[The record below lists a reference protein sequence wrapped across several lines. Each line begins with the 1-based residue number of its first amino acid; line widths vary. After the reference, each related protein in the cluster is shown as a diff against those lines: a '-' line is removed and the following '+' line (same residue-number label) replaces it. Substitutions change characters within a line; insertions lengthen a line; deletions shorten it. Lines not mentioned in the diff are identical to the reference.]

1 MSIPHGLTRPMNKDL
16 IFLVLCIHSWF
27 RASFNARKMKRRES
41 TQVLQGHSV
50 IVATLTV
57 SPSVQAALLG
67 NVSPL
72 CLKFVVVTCR
82 LLLHA
87 EPLN

>member
-1 MSIPHGLTRPMNKDL
+1 
-16 IFLVLCIHSWF
+16 
-27 RASFNARKMKRRES
+27 MKRRES

-72 CLKFVVVTCR
+72 CLKFAVVTCR